1 MSVDECDYAKVSGG
15 GMSLVLVAFR
25 GKRWDTCLGK
35 YVGESV
41 IPIS

>member
-1 MSVDECDYAKVSGG
+1 MDECDYAKVSGG

-25 GKRWDTCLGK
+25 GKRWDTCLGRD
-35 YVGESV
+35 VGESV